1 MMKNMIT
8 AMLAFAMLLTPAIVA
23 SADDTTA
30 STEEVD
36 FPEDTQINLS
46 NYELPI
52 EEMKALFPETV
63 EVKSENGAY
72 YVKDIGAAQADVFC
86 YNSSERYDMTFVN
99 GYWTV
104 DLTEEELSGSIL
116 VTFYGEEFWQI
127 TYLDGIRENYLQVST
142 SGNVQYIGIY
152 YSYDMVAMGYVT
164 EDEKR
169 IENDYKN
176 GVLTNHKV
184 RFDVEG
190 SSFSYAYY
198 DASKKLSYI
207 SVYTDNYY
215 FLMEEGWSDNWSE
228 YIACDAPAGFENYKL
243 DDFNALVSH
252 DFGCE
257 HEWVAADCDT
267 PKTCGECA
275 KTKGEALG
283 HSFGDATCESPKTCT
298 VCGETEGE
306 ALGHS
311 FGDATCEAPKT
322 CTVCGETEGEALGH
336 SFADATCESPKT
348 CTVCGETEGE
358 ALGHSFGDATCEA
371 PKTCIVCAE
380 TEGEALGH
388 DFENGKC
395 TVCEAEDPD
404 YLPEEAPK
412 DEDPTEPDT
421 PEEPEKVEE
430 PNWFVRIWNAIL
442 DFFRRLF
449 GIEKRK

>member
-1 MMKNMIT
+1 MKKMMKNMIT

-30 STEEVD
+30 STEERTLITLPEFD
-36 FPEDTQINLS
+36 FPDDTQINLS

-72 YVKDIGAAQADVFC
+72 YAKDIGAAQADVFC
-86 YNSSERYDMTFVN
+86 YNGYERYDMTFDN

-116 VTFYGEEFWQI
+116 VTFYGEEFWMMG
-127 TYLDGIRENYLQVST
+127 YRDGTRGDYLQIST

-152 YSYDMVAMGYVT
+152 YSLDMVAMGYVT

-169 IENDYKN
+169 IENEYKN
-176 GVLTNHKV
+176 GVLLNHKV
-184 RFDVEG
+184 GFDVEG
-190 SSFSYAYY
+190 SSFSHAYY
-198 DASKKLSYI
+198 DASKKLSYV

-215 FLMEEGWSDNWSE
+215 YLMEEGWSNNWSK
-228 YIACDAPAGFENYKL
+228 YIACDAPAGFENYTL
-243 DDFNALVSH
+243 DDFNALVSP

-283 HSFGDATCESPKTCT
+283 HSFAEADCDTPKTCT

-311 FGDATCEAPKT
+311 WADATTEAPKT
-322 CTVCGETEGEALGH
+322 CTECGETEGEKLDPP
-336 SFADATCESPKT
+336 ADPLPPELPKT
-348 CTVCGETEGE
+348 
-358 ALGHSFGDATCEA
+358 
-371 PKTCIVCAE
+371 
-380 TEGEALGH
+380 
-388 DFENGKC
+388 
-395 TVCEAEDPD
+395 PD
-404 YLPEEAPK
+404 
-412 DEDPTEPDT
+412 
-421 PEEPEKVEE
+421 E
-430 PNWFVRIWNAIL
+430 PNWFVKLWNAIL
-442 DFFRRLF
+442 DFFRKLF
-449 GIEKRK
+449 GLK

>member
-1 MMKNMIT
+1 MKKMMKNMIT

-30 STEEVD
+30 STEERTFITLPEFD
-36 FPEDTQINLS
+36 FPDDTQINLS

-86 YNSSERYDMTFVN
+86 YNGYKRYDMTFVN

-104 DLTEEELSGSIL
+104 DLTEEELSGSIS
-116 VTFYGEEFWQI
+116 VTFYGEEFWQMG
-127 TYLDGIRENYLQVST
+127 YLDGIRESFLQIST

-152 YSYDMVAMGYVT
+152 YSFDMVAMGYVT
-164 EDEKR
+164 EDGKR
-169 IENDYKN
+169 IENEYKN

-190 SSFSYAYY
+190 SSVSYAYY

-215 FLMEEGWSDNWSE
+215 YLMEEGWSDSWT
-228 YIACDAPAGFENYKL
+228 YYTACDAPAGFENYKL

-283 HSFGDATCESPKTCT
+283 HSFAEADCDTPKTCT
-298 VCGETEGE
+298 VCG
-306 ALGHS
+306 
-311 FGDATCEAPKT
+311 
-322 CTVCGETEGEALGH
+322 
-336 SFADATCESPKT
+336 
-348 CTVCGETEGE
+348 
-358 ALGHSFGDATCEA
+358 
-371 PKTCIVCAE
+371 E

-404 YLPEEAPK
+404 YVPEEAPK
-412 DEDPTEPDT
+412 DEDPTDPDTPDT
-421 PEEPEKVEE
+421 PEKPEE
-430 PNWFVRIWNAIL
+430 PNWFIRIWNAIL